1 MKIMVI
7 IEILGT
13 GCVKCKRLF
22 SNAEQAVK
30 DLKITAEIIK
40 VEDLAEIVSRGVM
53 LPPALFINGEV
64 RAEGR
69 IPDVNEI
76 KKMLTE

>member
-1 MKIMVI
+1 MIK

-13 GCVKCKRLF
+13 GCAKCKRLF
-22 SNAEQAVK
+22 ANAEQAAK
-30 DLKITAEIIK
+30 DLKIP
-40 VEDLAEIVSRGVM
+40 AEIVKVDDIVEIVNRGVM
-53 LPPALFINGEV
+53 IPPALLINGEV

-76 KKMLTE
+76 KAMLLEVKQ

>member
-1 MKIMVI
+1 MTKIEV
-7 IEILGT
+7 LGT
-13 GCVKCKRLF
+13 GCAKCHRLY

-30 DLKITAEIIK
+30 DLKITAEVVK
-40 VEDLAEIVSRGVM
+40 VEDIDAIVDRGVM
-53 LPPALFINGEV
+53 MTPALFINGEV

-69 IPDVNEI
+69 VPDVNEI

>member
-1 MKIMVI
+1 MTK

-13 GCVKCKRLF
+13 GCAKCKRLF
-22 SNAEQAVK
+22 VNAEQAVK
-30 DLKITAEIIK
+30 ELKITAEIVK
-40 VEDLAEIVSRGVM
+40 VDDIAEIVSRGIM
-53 LPPALFINGEV
+53 LPPGLSINGEV

-76 KKMLTE
+76 KKMLAE

>member
-1 MKIMVI
+1 MTKIEV
-7 IEILGT
+7 LGT
-13 GCVKCKRLF
+13 GCAKCKRLLA
-22 SNAEQAVK
+22 NAEEAVK
-30 DLKITAEIIK
+30 ELKITAEVVNVDDI
-40 VEDLAEIVSRGVM
+40 DAIVDRGVM
-53 LPPALFINGEV
+53 MTPALFINGEV

>member
-1 MKIMVI
+1 MTK

-13 GCVKCKRLF
+13 GCAKCKRLF
-22 SNAEQAVK
+22 ANAEQAVK
-30 DLKITAEIIK
+30 DLKIMAEIEK
-40 VEDLAEIVSRGVM
+40 VDDLVEIVSRGVM
-53 LPPALFINGEV
+53 LPPAFFINGEV

>member
-1 MKIMVI
+1 MRTMTK

-13 GCVKCKRLF
+13 GCAKCKRLYA
-22 SNAEQAVK
+22 NAEQAVK
-30 DLKITAEIIK
+30 ELKITAELIK
-40 VEDLAEIVSRGVM
+40 VEDLVKIVERGVM